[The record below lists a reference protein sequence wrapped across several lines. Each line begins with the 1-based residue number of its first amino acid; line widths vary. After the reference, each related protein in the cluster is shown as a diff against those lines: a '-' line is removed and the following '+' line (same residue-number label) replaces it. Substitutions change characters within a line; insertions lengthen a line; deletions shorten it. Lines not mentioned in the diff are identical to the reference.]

1 MNEKLKKGLILSLV
15 LVLCVLAIAGGTFAY
30 FSAAV
35 GDGGNKIKGNTLSF
49 NANVGVDTIRS
60 GNLIPTADNLIMTS
74 LNGSYP
80 CEDSRG
86 YSLCSLYKITLT
98 NSGPGV
104 RLNGYVLTNAGTSFT
119 SSYLKYQLLT
129 KSTSYASA
137 SDINTL
143 NISNNSK
150 NYFKLNNNNIT
161 FSLNQNGSSEYYLV
175 VWLSDPGNV
184 NQLDDV
190 NKSYNGSIVFE
201 SSNGGRI
208 SVNFTA

>member
-1 MNEKLKKGLILSLV
+1 MSENFKKGLLLSLILV
-15 LVLCVLAIAGGTFAY
+15 LVVLLIAGSTFAY
-30 FSAAV
+30 FIISV
-35 GDGGNKIKGNTLSF
+35 DDGGNKINGNTLAF
-49 NANVGVDTIRS
+49 NASVGVDVIRS

-86 YSLCSLYKITLT
+86 YSLCSLYRINLV
-98 NSGPGV
+98 NSGTTIN
-104 RLNGYVLTNAGTSFT
+104 LNGYVLTNAGTSFT
-119 SSYLKYQLLT
+119 SNYLKYQLLT

-143 NISNNSK
+143 NIANNSK
-150 NYFKLNNNNIT
+150 NYFKLNNNNIN

-175 VWLSDPGNV
+175 IWLSDPGNV

-190 NKSYNGSIVFE
+190 NETYDGSIVFE
-201 SSNGGRI
+201 SQNGGRI
-208 SVNFTA
+208 FVNFIS

>member
-1 MNEKLKKGLILSLV
+1 MNENFKKGLIISLILFLLLIV
-15 LVLCVLAIAGGTFAY
+15 IAGSTFA
-30 FSAAV
+30 FFNVVASPT
-35 GDGGNKIKGNTLSF
+35 GNNIFGNTIDFDAS
-49 NANVGVDTIRS
+49 VSITPIRS

-150 NYFKLNNNNIT
+150 NYFKLNNNNIN
-161 FSLNQNGSSEYYLV
+161 FLLNQNGSSEYYLV
-175 VWLSDPGNV
+175 IWLSDPGNV

-190 NKSYNGSIVFE
+190 NQTYDGSIVFE
-201 SSNGGRI
+201 SSNGGSI
-208 SVNFTA
+208 SANFTA